1 MAKIRDSITE
11 LVGKTPLVKLKKLE
25 LRTGA
30 TVVAKPESF
39 NPCGSVK
46 DRIALSMIEEAEK
59 KGFITKDTVVVE
71 PTSGNTGIGLA
82 WVCAERGYRLIL
94 CMPET
99 MSVER
104 RKLLGFF
111 GVEIVFTPGCEGMV
125 GAVRKAEEIAAETKK
140 AYMPQQFVNSANPSI
155 HEQTTGP
162 EIWEDTGGKVD
173 IVVGGIG
180 TGGTITGI
188 SRFIKKKKPEALAVG
203 LEPIESPVL
212 SGGSPG
218 QHKIQGIGAGFI
230 PDVLDL
236 DLIDEI
242 LQVGA
247 EDAAR
252 MARRLAKQEGIL
264 CGISSGASVWAA
276 REIANRKEN
285 DKKLIVAVLPDTGER
300 YASTWLFED

>member
-30 TVVAKPESF
+30 TVVAKLESF

-59 KGFITKDTVVVE
+59 KGLITKDTVVVE

-99 MSVER
+99 MSIER

-111 GVEIVFTPGCEGMV
+111 GADIVLTPGSEGMI
-125 GAVRKAEEIAAETKK
+125 GAVRKAEQIAAETKK
-140 AYMPQQFVNSANPSI
+140 AFMPQQFVNSANPRI
-155 HEQTTGP
+155 HEMTTGP

-188 SRFIKKKKPEALAVG
+188 ARFIKKQKPEALAVG

-242 LQVGA
+242 VQVGA

>member
-1 MAKIRDSITE
+1 MAKIRNSITE

-25 LRTGA
+25 LSTGA
-30 TVVAKPESF
+30 TVVAKLESF

-59 KGFITKDTVVVE
+59 KGFLIKDTVVVE

-99 MSVER
+99 MSIER

-111 GVEIVFTPGCEGMV
+111 GAEIILTPGGEGMV

-140 AYMPQQFVNSANPSI
+140 AFMPQQFVNSANPRI

-188 SRFIKKKKPEALAVG
+188 SRFIKKQKPETLAVG

-242 LQVGA
+242 VQVGS

>member
-30 TVVAKPESF
+30 TVVAKLESF

-59 KGFITKDTVVVE
+59 KGFIIKDTVVVE

-111 GVEIVFTPGCEGMV
+111 GAEIVLTPGGEGMV

-140 AYMPQQFVNSANPSI
+140 AFMPQQFVNSANPRT
-155 HEQTTGP
+155 HERTTGP

-188 SRFIKKKKPEALAVG
+188 SRFIKKQKPEVLAVG

-242 LQVGA
+242 VQVGA

-252 MARRLAKQEGIL
+252 MSRQLAKQEGIL
-264 CGISSGASVWAA
+264 SGISSGASVWAA